1 MSALPAEPLRP
12 LMNEPTA
19 EPPAGTLSP
28 ARVDEILES
37 AREPAAA
44 TATGTPTATGTGTAP
59 APAIAKGWPLALAVL
74 AGTLAALVWLFWD
87 TGRSMAHTW
96 HTLETYA
103 HGFVIAPIVLY
114 MAWTRRA
121 GLARIVPRPAWGALA
136 LVAAAAFAWLV
147 SELVGVQAARQF
159 AFVAMAPLAV
169 WVVLGGRVAWA
180 LAFPLAY
187 LFFSVPVGE
196 ALTEPLMDH
205 TAKFTVWAL
214 QLTGIPVY
222 SEGRYITIPSGN
234 WEVAEACSGI
244 RYLIASVALG
254 ALYAYLTYRSFWR
267 RALFIGL
274 AIAAPILANWVRA
287 YGIVMLGHLS
297 DMRIATGV
305 DHIIYGWFFFGL
317 VMLLLFWV
325 GSFWREDADEPNRVA
340 TPGGLAALT
349 DSRGSLSAGG
359 QPHRPGSDGG
369 GSTSPL
375 LFVLAGVAV
384 AIVAASG
391 PLAAGLVSESEARA
405 GGVEVALPVA
415 AAPWT
420 GPTAPAEAWSPT
432 FAGSAQRLHR
442 VYQGEGRAVQAYAV
456 LYLRER
462 QGEELVGW
470 GNTLLDPKDWKALA
484 SPRRVSV
491 SLPGQGPTSVEE
503 IGYTSGRAQ
512 RLVWQ
517 WYDIAGRRT
526 ASPEVAKLLGAWAR
540 LTGDRSGYALVALA
554 ADHNG
559 KPENA
564 RAVLTDLLASTPA
577 LVNPLQREFTA
588 EAQRRKED

>member
-1 MSALPAEPLRP
+1 
-12 LMNEPTA
+12 MNEPTA
-19 EPPAGTLSP
+19 ESPSGPLSH
-28 ARVDEILES
+28 ARVDEILAS

-44 TATGTPTATGTGTAP
+44 SATGTATATAPGTVTAT
-59 APAIAKGWPLALAVL
+59 AKGWPVALVALA
-74 AGTLAALVWLFWD
+74 ATLAALVWLFWE

-96 HTLETYA
+96 YALETYA
-103 HGFVIAPIVLY
+103 HGYVIAPLVLY

-121 GLARIVPRPAWGALA
+121 GLARIAPRPAGGALV
-136 LVAAAAFAWLV
+136 LVAAAAFAWLAA
-147 SELVGVQAARQF
+147 ELVGVQAARQF
-159 AFVAMAPLAV
+159 AFVAMFPLAV
-169 WVVLGGRVAWA
+169 WAVLGGRVAWA

-196 ALTEPLMDH
+196 ALTEPLTDH

-214 QLTGIPVY
+214 QLTGIPVF

-274 AIAAPILANWVRA
+274 AIAAPIVANWVRA

-317 VMLLLFWV
+317 VMLFLFWV
-325 GSFWREDADEPNRVA
+325 GSFWREDADEPSRVA
-340 TPGGLAALT
+340 TPVGLSALP
-349 DSRGSLSAGG
+349 DSPGSLFADG
-359 QPHRPGSDGG
+359 QPHRPGLDRGA
-369 GSTSPL
+369 STSLL
-375 LFVLAGVAV
+375 LFALAGMAV
-384 AIVAASG
+384 ALVAAAG
-391 PLAAGLVSESEARA
+391 PLAAGLVSEWEARA
-405 GGVEVALPVA
+405 GGVEVALPPSTA
-415 AAPWT
+415 PWNGPAAPS
-420 GPTAPAEAWSPT
+420 EAWSPT
-432 FAGSAQRLHR
+432 FPGSAQRLHR
-442 VYQGEGRAVQAYAV
+442 VYQREGKAVHAYAV

-470 GNTLLDPKDWKALA
+470 GNALLDPKEWKALH
-484 SPRRVSV
+484 SPRRVAV
-491 SLPGQGPTSVEE
+491 SLPGAGSTSVQE

-517 WYDIAGRRT
+517 WYDIAGRHT
-526 ASPEVAKLLGAWAR
+526 ARPEIAKLLGSWAR

-554 ADHNG
+554 VDHNG

-577 LVNPLQREFTA
+577 LEKPLQREFTG